1 MAHIHPQPAYEH
13 RPANRHQRLDDNVA
27 ALDHDISLPGSLM
40 PSCHFQATGS
50 AHQERAK
57 QSDLQPQ
64 VSLCTHRKSQS
75 HGFCHLGQP

>member
-50 AHQERAK
+50 AHQ
-57 QSDLQPQ
+57 
-64 VSLCTHRKSQS
+64 
-75 HGFCHLGQP
+75 